1 MKSGLGKIL
10 REIRQGK
17 QISICSIADEYLS
30 KSQISRFE
38 REESEISCARLINIL
53 DKLHISID
61 EFLSL
66 NTTYTNTKNFDDL
79 IQYIR
84 RKYSS
89 QNINE
94 IMNLLSNN
102 SGFNLNSFEK
112 TMIKS
117 IAHSLDSSISPTKN
131 EIFQLTDYLFK
142 IEKWGRYEIILLGNC
157 ARTIEYNSFFLLTK
171 EMLNNYI
178 CSHSNKTNKKLVTQL
193 AINCLISSI
202 DKNKFYNCEFLIT
215 KINELLNNEL
225 YFYEKTIFLYA
236 TGYFEVK
243 KGSSSGLKKMQQ
255 AIKVFKILE
264 EQLLYSQYSAHYNKH
279 ITIK

>member
-102 SGFNLNSFEK
+102 SGFNFNSFEK

-142 IEKWGRYEIILLGNC
+142 IEKWGRYEI
-157 ARTIEYNSFFLLTK
+157 
-171 EMLNNYI
+171 
-178 CSHSNKTNKKLVTQL
+178 
-193 AINCLISSI
+193 
-202 DKNKFYNCEFLIT
+202 
-215 KINELLNNEL
+215 
-225 YFYEKTIFLYA
+225 
-236 TGYFEVK
+236 
-243 KGSSSGLKKMQQ
+243 
-255 AIKVFKILE
+255 
-264 EQLLYSQYSAHYNKH
+264 
-279 ITIK
+279 